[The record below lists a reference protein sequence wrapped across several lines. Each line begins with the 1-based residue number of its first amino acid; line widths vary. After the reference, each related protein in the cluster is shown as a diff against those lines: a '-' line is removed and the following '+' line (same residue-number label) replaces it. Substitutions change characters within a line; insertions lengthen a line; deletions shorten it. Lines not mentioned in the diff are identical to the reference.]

1 MFSKYIIMVLSATKR
16 VSATASIA
24 NQDSMGGSKK
34 AGLPHQVGKDAYAA
48 IHLGGVASNG
58 VRFSG
63 HGLAKVATAVYPW
76 AKVSRPIGVSPMVWH

>member
-1 MFSKYIIMVLSATKR
+1 MVLSSSKK
-16 VSATASIA
+16 VASIA
-24 NQDSMGGSKK
+24 SISNQSSKGGSKK

-48 IHLGGVASNG
+48 IHLGGVAANG

-76 AKVSRPIGVSPMVWH
+76 AKVSRPIGVSPMVWR